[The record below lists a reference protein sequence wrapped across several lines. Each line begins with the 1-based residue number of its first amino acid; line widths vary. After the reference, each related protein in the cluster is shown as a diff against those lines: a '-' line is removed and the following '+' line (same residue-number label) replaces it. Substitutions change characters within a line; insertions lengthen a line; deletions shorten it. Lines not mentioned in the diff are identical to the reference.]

1 MAGERILVGHNFHTT
16 VRPSDALTVQ
26 LCCIDPASSKLSH
39 VATRFLV
46 TGSLFVVAFGRGKAK
61 PPGRGYNM
69 KSVQAVLE
77 EIRQEKLNQARV
89 VLLTAYEIAHAR
101 DNSVRPAIDD
111 FRRRL
116 DPDCTPT
123 EIDLLL
129 QAVRDEAQAA
139 KLLDA

>member
-1 MAGERILVGHNFHTT
+1 
-16 VRPSDALTVQ
+16 
-26 LCCIDPASSKLSH
+26 
-39 VATRFLV
+39 
-46 TGSLFVVAFGRGKAK
+46 
-61 PPGRGYNM
+61 M

-89 VLLTAYEIAHAR
+89 VLLTAYELAHAR
-101 DNSVRPAIDD
+101 GNSVRPAIDD

-123 EIDLLL
+123 EIDLLV

-139 KLLDA
+139 GLLDA